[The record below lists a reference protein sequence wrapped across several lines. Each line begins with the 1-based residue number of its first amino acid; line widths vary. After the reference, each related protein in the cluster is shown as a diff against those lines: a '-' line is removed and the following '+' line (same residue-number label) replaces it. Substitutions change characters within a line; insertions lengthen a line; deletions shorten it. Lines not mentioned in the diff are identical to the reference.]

1 MLRKLKKLLMIQEE
15 ETGQVIYFLLF
26 FLLVSAGMAV
36 GRSTA
41 DAMFFKRFGIEYL
54 PMMYI
59 IQSFLL
65 AMVSTLYAA
74 FADRVPAE
82 SFFRALFGVLTLL
95 VAASWVVISHTGS
108 SLVYPFYY
116 LVYEVASELLL
127 VHAALYVYQNMN
139 TLQAKRLTPLFY
151 AGAQIGTITGGTI
164 LAVLAPVIGTQ
175 NLLLLWCLLLGAG
188 ITVIILRH
196 RRHGTSAYFRAPGK
210 SRNPLL
216 ACTRDIQQGVR
227 YSYRSELLRAASL
240 ALFCMVIAFY
250 ILCYSVNRVYSQ
262 TFESEAALTSFF
274 GGLTAVTS
282 AIALL
287 LQLFVTNRSIQ
298 HFGIRKIHLLF
309 PLTTITSLVALAFSF
324 ALPAALLGSLN
335 KDSLMPA
342 FRNPIRTMFF
352 NVLPGYLQGR
362 ARAMSIAI
370 VLPLAL
376 FFCGSLLW
384 LMLKVE
390 DTRYFLVPGILAACG
405 YLYFNRKMNRAYVS
419 TLLNTLKEKLFLPDE
434 RLYSELQGGSG
445 DVVEEITQGVNHKE
459 SEVAVAFS
467 RALVDACPDRAV
479 DIILER
485 VAQAD
490 NATADRLL
498 RILAPLDIRPHIPQ
512 LFRLTKQG
520 DNHLRATLL
529 KMLVEQG
536 DAQSLEIASG
546 YLDSDNPRLRAVA
559 ICAALRMSSAHGVEA
574 VWLELLDAG
583 LPSRLAALDLIP
595 DLQLLNETGRSR
607 IVPVYRQMITQLL
620 QQQPDDIRIR
630 VLRQLPRW
638 TGDVEAAVT
647 QVLAEDIVRDN
658 PELREAAAGCL
669 HLLLKPGSDGLALQV
684 LGDGHPGVR
693 QAALR
698 TLQRHFPDFQDI
710 ATRWVSDN
718 QGNPRAQQA
727 LIEHLQQT
735 KLPNAAYESIAGRKA
750 NEASRLH
757 DALVGIE
764 QAIARN
770 GETTALVLLG
780 HAVRERMEQTIQLS
794 LLALTPLHEPG
805 IISIIRAGF
814 SSGDIRHV
822 ANAIEALGSLDNR
835 HVADRLHAILQDCT
849 GIQHRE
855 NASMFRNLESI
866 LDWCQAQPD
875 TWLRECARHAKDDPA
890 MECAGA

>member
-1 MLRKLKKLLMIQEE
+1 MLKGLKKLLMIQEE

-36 GRSTA
+36 GRSSA

-54 PMMYI
+54 PVMYI

-82 SFFRALFGVLTLL
+82 SFFRVLFSVLTLL
-95 VAASWVVISHTGS
+95 VAASWVVISYTGS
-108 SLVYPFYY
+108 SLIYPFYY

-151 AGAQIGTITGGTI
+151 AGAQIGTITGGTL

-188 ITVIILRH
+188 ITAIVLRH
-196 RRHGTSAYFRAPGK
+196 RRYGASAHFRAPRK
-210 SRNPLL
+210 TRNLL
-216 ACTRDIQQGVR
+216 QACTRDIQQGVR
-227 YSYRSELLRAASL
+227 YSYRSDLLRAASL

-250 ILCYSVNRVYSQ
+250 ILCYSVNRVYTQ

-287 LQLFVTNRSIQ
+287 LQLFVTNRTIQ

-362 ARAMSIAI
+362 VRAMSIAI

-434 RLYSELQGGSG
+434 RLYAELQGGSG
-445 DVVEEITQGVNHKE
+445 DVLEEITHGVNHEE
-459 SEVAVAFS
+459 SEVAIAFS
-467 RALVDACPDRAV
+467 RALVDAFPDRAV

-498 RILAPLDIRPHIPQ
+498 GILAPLDIRPHIPQ
-512 LFRLTKQG
+512 LLRLTEQG

-559 ICAALRMSSAHGVEA
+559 ICAGLRIGGHDVEA

-595 DLQLLNETGRSR
+595 DLQLLDEAGRRR
-607 IVPVYRQMITQLL
+607 IAPVYRQVITQLL

-638 TGDVEAAVT
+638 TGDVEVAVT
-647 QVLAEDIVRDN
+647 EVLAEDIVSDN

-669 HLLLKPGSDGLALQV
+669 HLLLEPGSDELALQV

-698 TLQRHFPDFQDI
+698 ELQRHVADFQDI

-727 LIEHLQQT
+727 LIEYLQQT

-750 NEASRLH
+750 DEASRLH
-757 DALVGIE
+757 DALAGLE

-770 GETTALVLLG
+770 GETNALVLLR
-780 HAVRERMEQTIQLS
+780 HTLQERLEQTIQLA

-805 IISIIRAGF
+805 TIGIIRAGF
-814 SSGDIRHV
+814 SSGDLRHV
-822 ANAIEALGSLDNR
+822 ANAIEALGNLDNR
-835 HVADRLHAILQDCT
+835 HVAERLHAILQDSIGKQDRGGT
-849 GIQHRE
+849 GV
-855 NASMFRNLESI
+855 FGNLDRV
-866 LDWCQAQPD
+866 LDWCLAQTD
-875 TWLRECARHAKDDPA
+875 TWVQDCARYVQDSTTTENTRA
-890 MECAGA
+890 